1 MYETIRQLA
10 HTYHHETI
18 QCRRHIHQ
26 YAESG
31 WLEMKT
37 ACLVAQQLQALGYEV
52 KLGQEIMNKD
62 DRMGLP
68 GQDIFDQ
75 HYLRAQ
81 QEGAPLSYL
90 QQVKDGMT
98 AVAGILKNGSGP
110 VVAMR
115 FDMDALGLDEDTS
128 AHHFPASHH
137 FISCHQGVMHA
148 CGHDG
153 HTAIG
158 LTTAKILMELKD
170 HWNGTLKLIFQPA
183 EEGVRGAR
191 SICTSHFLDDVD
203 YIFAGIGTG
212 GTITGI
218 GQYVRDNKKDTK
230 VIGVEPESSPLL
242 TKGRAAPHKIQGI
255 GANFVPEILDLTVI
269 SRIIDVS
276 NDNAINTAREICFN
290 EGLYVGISSGASVY
304 AAIDL
309 SKELNETDKKI
320 KMLCILPDTGERYS
334 WN

>member
-1 MYETIRQLA
+1 MVYKSILDLIGNTPILRLSNIESKFNLNNNVELYGKVEKSNPAGSIKDRAVKQIILDLFKDGKLKEGSTIIEPTSGNTGIAMAAIGRYLKLNVIIVMPSSMSEERRKLIRDYGAKLELVDGGMDAAVERANQL
-10 HTYHHETI
+10 
-18 QCRRHIHQ
+18 
-26 YAESG
+26 
-31 WLEMKT
+31 
-37 ACLVAQQLQALGYEV
+37 
-52 KLGQEIMNKD
+52 NKKIPD
-62 DRMGLP
+62 SVIP
-68 GQDIFDQ
+68 GQFVNESNVMA
-75 HYLRAQ
+75 HY
-81 QEGAPLSYL
+81 
-90 QQVKDGMT
+90 
-98 AVAGILKNGSGP
+98 
-110 VVAMR
+110 
-115 FDMDALGLDEDTS
+115 
-128 AHHFPASHH
+128 
-137 FISCHQGVMHA
+137 
-148 CGHDG
+148 
-153 HTAIG
+153 
-158 LTTAKILMELKD
+158 LTTAPE
-170 HWNGTLKLIFQPA
+170 IF
-183 EEGVRGAR
+183 RDM
-191 SICTSHFLDDVD
+191 LDVD

-309 SKELNETDKKI
+309 SKELKETDKKI

>member
-1 MYETIRQLA
+1 MVYKSILDLIGNTPILRLSNIESKFNLNKNVELYGKVEKSNPAGSIKDRAVKQIILDLFKDGKLKEGSTIIEPTSGNTGIAMAAIGRYLKLNVIIVMPSSMSEERRKLIRDYGAKLELVDGGMDAAVERANQL
-10 HTYHHETI
+10 
-18 QCRRHIHQ
+18 
-26 YAESG
+26 
-31 WLEMKT
+31 
-37 ACLVAQQLQALGYEV
+37 
-52 KLGQEIMNKD
+52 NKKIPD
-62 DRMGLP
+62 SIIP
-68 GQDIFDQ
+68 GQFVNESNVMA
-75 HYLRAQ
+75 HY
-81 QEGAPLSYL
+81 
-90 QQVKDGMT
+90 
-98 AVAGILKNGSGP
+98 
-110 VVAMR
+110 
-115 FDMDALGLDEDTS
+115 
-128 AHHFPASHH
+128 
-137 FISCHQGVMHA
+137 
-148 CGHDG
+148 
-153 HTAIG
+153 
-158 LTTAKILMELKD
+158 LTTAPE
-170 HWNGTLKLIFQPA
+170 IF
-183 EEGVRGAR
+183 RDM
-191 SICTSHFLDDVD
+191 LDVD